1 MKYFSNISNINNQ
14 QKKVITLLTE
24 RPQNTYDLR
33 KKGIYAPSAR
43 ICELR
48 AKGYII
54 VTTWQHIVDEAN
66 IIVTTWQ
73 HIVDEANINHRV
85 ALYTL
90 FHSPI
95 NEIFKK
101 TA

>member
-66 IIVTTWQ
+66 I
-73 HIVDEANINHRV
+73 NHRV